1 VSSRR
6 ESPAVPPTR
15 DAQERCV
22 GCALSGALRTREGNG
37 TDTPLGREGE
47 RDRVPH
53 RRRSHRARG
62 PRESRARHG
71 ARAARRTRGR
81 RTAARTTVFVLAFH
95 DRLIVG
101 VLYTWQHIRQLA
113 TARASHGRTDATQ
126 NTTHVSTIAIRTSE
140 PSRTTSHATH
150 REWPHG
156 VHAPTHHEPTHASTH
171 SAVPHGPHSLAHN
184 AHHHWHKEVR
194 RERRC
199 RDLPR

>member
-1 VSSRR
+1 MSSRR

-37 TDTPLGREGE
+37 TDTPLGRDSPRTDAVTG
-47 RDRVPH
+47 R
-53 RRRSHRARG
+53 RG
-62 PRESRARHG
+62 PRESR

-95 DRLIVG
+95 VRLIVG
-101 VLYTWQHIRQLA
+101 VHIKYTWQHIRQLA

-150 REWPHG
+150 REWPH
-156 VHAPTHHEPTHASTH
+156 APTQHEPTHASTH

>member
-1 VSSRR
+1 MSSRR
-6 ESPAVPPTR
+6 ESS
-15 DAQERCV
+15 V
-22 GCALSGALRTREGNG
+22 G
-37 TDTPLGREGE
+37 
-47 RDRVPH
+47 
-53 RRRSHRARG
+53 
-62 PRESRARHG
+62 
-71 ARAARRTRGR
+71 AARRPSHPPSRRPATRKGGAVALMR
-81 RTAARTTVFVLAFH
+81 SCPGLYRLGGGTERDTHSTRSPGADMCYTRFFAGVSRSSYSSWCAIHDATRPALRPVRNPAPPVHLA
-95 DRLIVG
+95 G
-101 VLYTWQHIRQLA
+101 
-113 TARASHGRTDATQ
+113 TDATQ

>member
-37 TDTPLGREGE
+37 TDTPLGRDSAQSG
-47 RDRVPH
+47 RTDAVT
-53 RRRSHRARG
+53 SHRARG
-62 PRESRARHG
+62 PRESR

-126 NTTHVSTIAIRTSE
+126 NTTHWFTIAIRTSE

-150 REWPHG
+150 REWPH
-156 VHAPTHHEPTHASTH
+156 APTQHEPTHASTH